1 MTEEQREKRQ
11 HQHQVGYAYK
21 DTNCHPELVKSSHV
35 HSAHIDVL
43 VQQLQSFQRRWTG
56 KLSSDG
62 HKVLPDAALKEIANL
77 QVHME
82 KGCLSG
88 TQ

>member
-1 MTEEQREKRQ
+1 MSI
-11 HQHQVGYAYK
+11 
-21 DTNCHPELVKSSHV
+21 L
-35 HSAHIDVL
+35 HIDVL
-43 VQQLQSFQRRWTG
+43 VQQLQSFQKRWTG
-56 KLSSDG
+56 KLSSYG
-62 HKVLPDAALKEIANL
+62 HKVLPDAALKEITNL

>member
-1 MTEEQREKRQ
+1 MSEVL
-11 HQHQVGYAYK
+11 HMSILYIG
-21 DTNCHPELVKSSHV
+21 
-35 HSAHIDVL
+35 VL
-43 VQQLQSFQRRWTG
+43 VQQLQSFRKRWIG

-62 HKVLPDAALKEIANL
+62 HKVLPDAALKEITNL

-88 TQ
+88 TQYKKATY